1 MYNTKRN
8 TDRGA
13 CVGRLRGSNRTS
25 TLSPDADNAA
35 VGSHTQG
42 FFTGGIQKDCLL
54 FLFYNVIHGELV
66 VQAERKVQ
74 PSTHI
79 PDLDNANVGTFVSV
93 TGSFRI
99 GGFPYFYFGGVVMV
113 KVNDTELDLVGK
125 TVSEYLATTNY
136 DLKRIAVERNGD
148 IVLKS
153 QYDVTILKDGD
164 RLEIVSFVG
173 GG

>member
-1 MYNTKRN
+1 
-8 TDRGA
+8 
-13 CVGRLRGSNRTS
+13 
-25 TLSPDADNAA
+25 
-35 VGSHTQG
+35 
-42 FFTGGIQKDCLL
+42 
-54 FLFYNVIHGELV
+54 
-66 VQAERKVQ
+66 
-74 PSTHI
+74 
-79 PDLDNANVGTFVSV
+79 
-93 TGSFRI
+93 
-99 GGFPYFYFGGVVMV
+99 MV

-148 IVLKS
+148 IVFKS